1 MEGYTNFTKAYAKE
15 FKADAFVGNVT
26 GNADTASSAAS
37 LTGSV
42 ISTNTLSKEDD
53 YALVAA
59 EKEKLFTSITMTAA
73 SKTLT
78 LGLAAGQS
86 MIVYNAGSE
95 TLTVKNVDD
104 DAGTSLATTKAIL
117 IVGSDTADAS
127 IVIALN

>member
-1 MEGYTNFTKAYAKE
+1 MEGYTNFTKVHADE
-15 FKADAFVGNVT
+15 FNGPLVGN
-26 GNADTASSAAS
+26 AETANSAAS

-42 ISTNTLSKEDD
+42 VSINTISKDAD
-53 YALVAA
+53 YELVAA
-59 EKEKLFTSITMTAA
+59 EKAKFFTSITMTAA

-78 LGLAAGQS
+78 LGLVAGQS

-95 TLTVKNVDD
+95 TLTVKNVADD
-104 DAGTSLATTKAIL
+104 TGTSLAKTKAIL